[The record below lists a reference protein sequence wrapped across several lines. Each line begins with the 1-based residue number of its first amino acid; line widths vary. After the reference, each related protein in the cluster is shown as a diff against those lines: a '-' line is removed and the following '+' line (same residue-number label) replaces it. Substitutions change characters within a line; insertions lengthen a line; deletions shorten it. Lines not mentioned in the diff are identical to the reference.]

1 MKKSLLFVLLIV
13 GYNAFAQDGSVSE
26 KSVKGSKVTVCSLEK
41 VQKKETMPLSR
52 LVESCSLVRL
62 QTLSEALFK
71 QWFTTITDKYIG
83 VRQQGNGPYL
93 LFDRSGKFLCSIGSV
108 GKGPGQY
115 AIALYDDFID
125 EKNNIIYL
133 APFMG
138 DKILVYNTSGKLLK
152 NIEVPQRLNK
162 PKIFLSNGLL
172 TVVHMAFKGDKAMA
186 FQFDANGNVVKQLAP
201 QANLLVNNFNGE
213 VFNTRNTPAFDFM
226 HTSSDTLYHF
236 NVQRNRIEPVF
247 TMSVRADDKPFRQY
261 IELPHH
267 FITNVRGK
275 GLISTDKDKKT
286 SAYVELVNDYFGNLP
301 IPISVITFRNG
312 WFVYNVETSDLRDKI
327 ENHLEGSKVSE
338 KDRQTLKKLLPTL
351 KEENNNVVFIGKLKI

>member
-1 MKKSLLFVLLIV
+1 M
-13 GYNAFAQDGSVSE
+13 
-26 KSVKGSKVTVCSLEK
+26 
-41 VQKKETMPLSR
+41 
-52 LVESCSLVRL
+52 ESCSLVRL

-172 TVVHMAFKGDKAMA
+172 TVVHMAFNGNKAMA
-186 FQFDANGNVVKQLAP
+186 FQFDANGKVVKQLAP

-213 VFNTRNTPAFDFM
+213 FSIPGIPLPSTSCTQAATPCT
-226 HTSSDTLYHF
+226 TSMCSATG
-236 NVQRNRIEPVF
+236 IEPVF

-275 GLISTDKDKKT
+275 GLIITDKDKKT
-286 SAYVELVNDYFGNLP
+286 SSYVELVNDYFGNLP

-312 WFVYNVETSDLRDKI
+312 WFVYNVETSDLSAKI
-327 ENHLEGSKVSE
+327 EEHLEGSKVTE